1 LSLKRTI
8 ILALT
13 SLALAAVATAQNV
26 PESLFSDM
34 KWRLIGPYRGGRAE
48 AVTGI
53 PGDPKTYFLGGA
65 AGGLWKSTDGG
76 GNWVPLTDK
85 QPLSSIG
92 AVAVADSDPNVIYI
106 GTGEGCIRG
115 NLTSGDGVYKSMD
128 GGRTWRNTGLRDS
141 RQIGA
146 LIIHPRDP
154 NIVFVAA
161 LGHVYGPNAERGLF
175 RTLDGGRTWEKVL
188 SKNDHTGA
196 IDVVFDPKNPSILF
210 AALWEVNRTP
220 WSLTSGGDG
229 SGLYRST
236 DGGTTWNN
244 DITLTSNN
252 EWLQRIRFANGKNGV
267 ILDLADGNAQYTT
280 DGGATA
286 SDWTT
291 IVNNPDGGW
300 FGLQFSLLPNLHA
313 RASGVNFCTSLNSGA
328 QWTCGP
334 SVDSVFD
341 GPVLF
346 QGDTFG
352 WVGGGE
358 ISPAVEGWVHV
369 TTNGGKTWSART
381 LDGPWPI
388 RQFVF
393 ITNKMGW
400 AAGGNLYTGVGG
412 IYFTNDGGQTWS
424 VDADTGAE
432 MDACDK
438 RTLKVGHQVWCA
450 GYDGSL
456 NGVIYSAVT
465 Q

>member
-1 LSLKRTI
+1 MVLNVGYPYYFYGVAALSGKI
-8 ILALT
+8 I
-13 SLALAAVATAQNV
+13 
-26 PESLFSDM
+26 
-34 KWRLIGPYRGGRAE
+34 
-48 AVTGI
+48 AVTGFLDTATSQ
-53 PGDPKTYFLGGA
+53 PG
-65 AGGLWKSTDGG
+65 
-76 GNWVPLTDK
+76 
-85 QPLSSIG
+85 I
-92 AVAVADSDPNVIYI
+92 
-106 GTGEGCIRG
+106 
-115 NLTSGDGVYKSMD
+115 
-128 GGRTWRNTGLRDS
+128 LR
-141 RQIGA
+141 
-146 LIIHPRDP
+146 
-154 NIVFVAA
+154 
-161 LGHVYGPNAERGLF
+161 
-175 RTLDGGRTWEKVL
+175 
-188 SKNDHTGA
+188 
-196 IDVVFDPKNPSILF
+196 
-210 AALWEVNRTP
+210 
-220 WSLTSGGDG
+220 WSQ
-229 SGLYRST
+229 
-236 DGGTTWNN
+236 DGGTTWSA
-244 DITLTSNN
+244 DITLTTNN
-252 EWLQRIRFANGKNGV
+252 AWLQRIRFANAKNGV

-291 IVNNPDGGW
+291 VVNNPDGGW

-328 QWTCGP
+328 QWSCGP

-412 IYFTNDGGQTWS
+412 IYFTSDGGQTWS
-424 VDADTGAE
+424 VDANTGAE

-456 NGVIYSAVT
+456 NGVIYSSVT